1 MKNFI
6 LLTLICIFISS
17 CMHEPEPIIV
27 EELPD
32 PSLLLDVKFN
42 DDLIDHSRY
51 KNQLNFDEVSLTDDT
66 LGVDQN
72 AALFDSYYS
81 SIIVSASRTFDLD
94 TSFTFSLWVKPNI
107 SQAYLIHKP
116 MEQNGGG
123 PYSFD
128 FWGGNPRVVL
138 YFNDNSYVVLTSD
151 IEIKKGVWQYLT
163 ATWDYKELKIYYNG
177 QLSKSMHLTGKRLK
191 VTSKRLGIGV
201 YQWNPNGTRF
211 NGLMDNLQIYN
222 VALTEDEIKRK
233 YENP

>member
-94 TSFTFSLWVKPNI
+94 TSFTFSLWIKPTI
-107 SQAYLIHKP
+107 SQAYLIEKP

-128 FWGGNPRVVL
+128 FWGGKPRIVL
-138 YFNDNSYVVLTSD
+138 YFQDDSFMFLQSD
-151 IEIKKGVWQYLT
+151 IQVKKGEWQFLT
-163 ATWDYKELKIYYNG
+163 ATWDYKTLKIYYNG
-177 QLSKSMHLTGKRLK
+177 ELSKSIHLTGKKLK
-191 VTSKRLGIGV
+191 VSSKPLGIGV

-222 VALTEDEIKRK
+222 VALPEEEIKRK